1 MASNLE
7 QTMAPMMVALRES
20 SMLMEIV
27 RAYLKVDQMAA
38 MRAGLTVGHSAVS
51 WAWMLATATLWD
63 LLKC

>member
-38 MRAGLTVGHSAVS
+38 MRAG
-51 WAWMLATATLWD
+51 
-63 LLKC
+63 